1 MTHEAMAVISP
12 LVGSYLRDVE
22 AEIPQ
27 WRRGRRRAMAELA
40 DSLEDAT
47 NHYCSEGMDLE
58 AAAARAVEE
67 SGPAQLVA
75 SEFAAVLANRQAR
88 LTALTVL
95 LTGPLVGVLWL
106 TVLAPGRAPDA
117 LLLRFPVL
125 AGLVVATVM
134 AGVLTVLATGPS
146 PEWLPPV
153 TLSPRRTAA
162 AACATV
168 ALCDVVV
175 LTIAALAAAG
185 RSGVPLMPGLAAA
198 AASLARLILAQRV
211 ARRDLLLQPA
221 TP

>member
-1 MTHEAMAVISP
+1 MTREPMAVISP
-12 LVGSYLRDVE
+12 LVDSYLRDVE
-22 AEIPQ
+22 AGIPQ

-40 DSLEDAT
+40 DGLDDAT

-75 SEFAAVLANRQAR
+75 SEFGAVLANRQAR

-125 AGLVVATVM
+125 AGLVMATVV

-175 LTIAALAAAG
+175 LTIAALAAAD

-198 AASLARLILAQRV
+198 AASLVRLILAQRV